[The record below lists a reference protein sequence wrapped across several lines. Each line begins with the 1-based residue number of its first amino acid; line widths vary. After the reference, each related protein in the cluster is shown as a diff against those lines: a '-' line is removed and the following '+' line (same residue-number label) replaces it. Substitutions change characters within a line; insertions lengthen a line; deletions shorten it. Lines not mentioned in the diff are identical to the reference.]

1 LLATLRILAKAIQ
14 DTKEPFDASLV
25 LKYPPCMS
33 EEILKFHDLA
43 VDEVLK
49 RLETSREGLS
59 ASDAKNRLERFGPNR
74 LEQGKK
80 DNPLLRF
87 LSQFN
92 DILIYVLLAS
102 AIGTAYLGQWID
114 TAVILGVVVINAF
127 IGFIQEGRAEKA
139 LEAVKG
145 MLSAESR
152 VLRDGRKMTIPSE
165 RLVPGDVV
173 LLSAGDRVPADLR
186 LFKERRLEVNE
197 SSLTGESETV
207 RKKTAPVEEDAPLG
221 DRTCMAFSGTIVTSG
236 TGRGVVTATGGN
248 TEIGHINRML
258 ADVESTT
265 TPLLKQ
271 VNRFGF
277 ALSATILVLAVAVFA
292 LGSFLTDMLLEN
304 LFLSVV
310 AISVAAI
317 PEGLP
322 AVLSIILAIG
332 VRRMAGKNAI
342 IRRLPSVETLGS
354 VAVICT
360 DKTGTLTK
368 GEMTVGRLLL
378 AEGSVNVEGVGYS
391 PEGALIFAESGERA
405 GPEGSEALRWL
416 VTACELCNEARLY
429 QEDEVWKIDG
439 EPTEGAL
446 LTLAAKTG
454 MDYEK
459 IARQWTRLD
468 AIPFD
473 SDYKFMATLNQSGE
487 YRKIFVKGAPE
498 AVLPKCNRQM
508 KDDGTME
515 KVNLSLW
522 EEKGQELAGEGFRL
536 LAVAVSTPPEE
547 QDSLEFDDLKEGLTL
562 LGLVAIMDPPRPEAV
577 EAVEECR
584 RAGIKVKMITGDH
597 ARTAG
602 AIAKRMGIGNGGRV
616 VTGPE
621 IEKATDKELMDLVDD
636 VDVFARVSPE
646 HKLRLVGALQSRGNV
661 TAMTGDGVN
670 DAPALKK
677 ADIGVS
683 MGEKGTEAAKEA
695 ADMVLADDN
704 FASIVHAVEEG
715 RTVYDNLKKTLLFL
729 LPTNGG
735 MGLVIMTA
743 IVSGFFSPET
753 FVLPI
758 TPVQVLWVNMVSAVT
773 LALALAFE
781 PMEAGVM
788 EKPPRPPEEPLVSR
802 LMLIRI
808 VYVSV
813 LLMAAAFGVFHWYS
827 AQGSSMELARTM
839 AVNTLIV
846 GEIAYLFNSRYMEKP
861 ALSKEGF
868 RATPQVWGAAAAVI
882 LFQMPFTYLPF
893 MQGIFKTA
901 SLGVTEWFRMLGVGA
916 AVFLVVEAEKA
927 LVRRMGFGTGGKAS
941 SR

>member
-1 LLATLRILAKAIQ
+1 
-14 DTKEPFDASLV
+14 
-25 LKYPPCMS
+25 MS

-145 MLSAESR
+145 MLSSESR
-152 VLRDGRKMTIPSE
+152 VLRDGRKVIIPSE

-173 LLSAGDRVPADLR
+173 LLSAGDKVPADLR

-391 PEGALIFAESGERA
+391 PEGDLIFAESGERA

-515 KVNLSLW
+515 KVNLPLW

-743 IVSGFFSPET
+743 IVSGFFSPEA

-758 TPVQVLWVNMVSAVT
+758 TPVQVLWINMVSAVT

-788 EKPPRPPEEPLVSR
+788 EKRPRPPREPLVS
-802 LMLIRI
+802 LPMFFRI
-808 VYVSV
+808 AYVSV

-827 AQGSSMELARTM
+827 AQGSSQELARTM
-839 AVNTLIV
+839 AVNTLII

-861 ALSKEGF
+861 ALSKEGL
-868 RATPQVWGAAAAVI
+868 RATPQVWGAAAAV
-882 LFQMPFTYLPF
+882 LVFQMPFTYLPF
-893 MQGIFKTA
+893 MQEIFKTA
-901 SLGVTEWFRMLGVGA
+901 SLGVTEWFRMLGAGA

-927 LVRRMGFGTGGKAS
+927 LVRKMGGYKGGQGV

>member
-1 LLATLRILAKAIQ
+1 MTLSLFSLTLL
-14 DTKEPFDASLV
+14 
-25 LKYPPCMS
+25 CMS
-33 EEILKFHDLA
+33 GGNARFHNLA
-43 VDEVLK
+43 IEEVLK
-49 RLETSREGLS
+49 RLETSNEGLM
-59 ASDAKNRLERFGPNR
+59 ASDAKDRLERFGPNR

-145 MLSAESR
+145 MLSVESK
-152 VLRDGRKMTIPSE
+152 VLRDGRKVTIPSE

-186 LFKERRLEVNE
+186 LFEERRLEVNE

-207 RKKTAPVEEDAPLG
+207 RKKTVPVEEDAPIG
-221 DRTCMAFSGTIVTSG
+221 DRTCMAYSGTIVASG
-236 TGRGVVTATGGN
+236 TGRGVVIATGEN

-271 VNRFGF
+271 INRFGF
-277 ALSATILVLAVAVFA
+277 FLSAIILVLAGTVFT
-292 LGSFLTDMLLEN
+292 LGTLLTGMSLRD

-310 AISVAAI
+310 AMSVAAI

-332 VRRMAGKNAI
+332 VRRMAGRNAI

-368 GEMTVGRLLL
+368 GEMTVGRILL
-378 AEGSVNVEGVGYS
+378 AERSVEVTGAGYA
-391 PEGALIFAESGERA
+391 PEGDLIFAGNKKNAVSKDNNALVQLLTA
-405 GPEGSEALRWL
+405 G
-416 VTACELCNEARLY
+416 VTCNDARLY
-429 QEDEVWKIDG
+429 EEEGAWKIDG

-446 LTLAAKTG
+446 LTLAAKAG
-454 MDYEK
+454 RDPEK
-459 IARQWTRLD
+459 IAARWRRLD

-473 SDYKFMATLNQSGE
+473 SDYKFMATLNQSEEG
-487 YRKIFVKGAPE
+487 RKIFVKGAPE
-498 AVLPKCNRQM
+498 AVIQRCSHQTRG
-508 KDDGTME
+508 DGNAE
-515 KVNLSLW
+515 KVNETFW
-522 EEKGQELAGEGFRL
+522 DQKAQDLADEGFRL
-536 LAVAVSTPPEE
+536 LALAVSEASKKQE
-547 QDSLEFDDLKEGLTL
+547 SLGFDDVEGGLSL
-562 LGLVAIMDPPRPEAV
+562 LGFVAIMDPPRPEAA
-577 EAVEECR
+577 EAVEECHQ
-584 RAGIKVKMITGDH
+584 AGIRVKMITGDH
-597 ARTAG
+597 ARTAA
-602 AIAKRMGIGNGGRV
+602 AIAKQMGIGRGGRV
-616 VTGPE
+616 VSGPE
-621 IEKATDKELMDLVDD
+621 IENASDEDLHALVEG

-646 HKLRLVGALQSRGNV
+646 HKLRLVGALQSWGHV

-677 ADIGVS
+677 ADIGIA
-683 MGEKGTEAAKEA
+683 MGEKGTEAAREA

-715 RTVYDNLKKTLLFL
+715 RTVYDNLKKTLQFL

-743 IVSGFFSPET
+743 IVSGFFVPEA

-781 PMEAGVM
+781 PMEEGVM
-788 EKPPRPPEEPLVSR
+788 EKSPRPPGEPLVSTFMF
-802 LMLIRI
+802 LRI

-827 AQGSSMELARTM
+827 AQGSSQELARTM

-846 GEIAYLFNSRYMEKP
+846 GEIAYLFNSRYKKKP
-861 ALSKEGF
+861 AFSREGL
-868 RATPQVWGAAAAVI
+868 RATPQVWGAVVAVI
-882 LFQMPFTYLPF
+882 LFQIPFTYLPF

-901 SLGVTEWFRMLGVGA
+901 SIGVADWFRMLGSGV

-927 LVRRMGFGTGGKAS
+927 LVRRMIPSKGGQAS
-941 SR
+941 NR

>member
-1 LLATLRILAKAIQ
+1 
-14 DTKEPFDASLV
+14 
-25 LKYPPCMS
+25 MS

>member
-1 LLATLRILAKAIQ
+1 
-14 DTKEPFDASLV
+14 
-25 LKYPPCMS
+25 MS
-33 EEILKFHDLA
+33 EENVKFHSLT
-43 VDEVLK
+43 VDEVLE
-49 RLETSREGLS
+49 RLETSGEGLT
-59 ASDAKNRLERFGPNR
+59 ASEAKHRLKRFGPNR

-114 TAVILGVVVINAF
+114 TTVILGVVVINAF
-127 IGFIQEGRAEKA
+127 IGFFQEGRAEKA

-145 MLSAESR
+145 MLSVESR
-152 VLRDGRKMTIPSE
+152 VLRDGHKVTIPSE

-186 LFKERRLEVNE
+186 LFGERRLEVNE

-207 RKKTAPVEEDAPLG
+207 RKKTAPVEEDVPLG
-221 DRTCMAFSGTIVTSG
+221 DRTCMAFSGTIVASG
-236 TGRGVVTATGGN
+236 TARGIVTATGED

-277 ALSATILVLAVAVFA
+277 VLSAIIVVLAVAVFV
-292 LGSFLTDMLLEN
+292 LGSFLTGMPLEN

-332 VRRMAGKNAI
+332 VRRMAGRNAI

-368 GEMTVGRLLL
+368 GEMTVNRLLL
-378 AEGSVNVEGVGYS
+378 SGDSVSVEGAGYA
-391 PEGALIFAESGERA
+391 PEGNLTFAGSGRRA
-405 GPEGSEALRWL
+405 GPDDSEALRWL
-416 VTACELCNEARLY
+416 VTAGLLCNEARLY

-446 LTLAAKTG
+446 LTLAAKAG
-454 MDYEK
+454 MDHEK
-459 IARQWTRLD
+459 TAHQWTRLD

-473 SDYKFMATLNQSGE
+473 SDYKFMATLNQSGRS
-487 YRKIFVKGAPE
+487 RKIFVKGAPE

-508 KDDGTME
+508 NDDGNLE
-515 KVNLSLW
+515 KVNRSLW
-522 EEKGQELAGEGFRL
+522 EEKSQELAEEGFRL
-536 LAVAVSTPPEE
+536 LAVAASAASEE
-547 QDSLEFDDLKEGLTL
+547 QESLEFDDVKEGLTL

-584 RAGIKVKMITGDH
+584 QAGIRVKMITGDH

-602 AIAKRMGIGNGGRV
+602 AIARRMGIGNGGRV
-616 VTGPE
+616 ATGPE
-621 IEKATDKELMDLVDD
+621 IEKATDRELMDLVDD

-646 HKLRLVGALQSRGNV
+646 HKLRLVGALQSLGHV

-743 IVSGFFSPET
+743 IVSGFFSPEA

-758 TPVQVLWVNMVSAVT
+758 TPVQVLWINMVSAVT

-788 EKPPRPPEEPLVSR
+788 EKPPRPPREPLVS
-802 LMLIRI
+802 LPMFFRI
-808 VYVSV
+808 AYVSV

-827 AQGSSMELARTM
+827 AQGSSQELARTM
-839 AVNTLIV
+839 AVNTLII

-861 ALSKEGF
+861 ALSKEGL
-868 RATPQVWGAAAAVI
+868 RATPQVWGAAAAV
-882 LFQMPFTYLPF
+882 LVFQMPFTYLPF
-893 MQGIFKTA
+893 MQEIFKTA
-901 SLGVTEWFRMLGVGA
+901 SLGVTEWFRMLGAGA

-927 LVRRMGFGTGGKAS
+927 LVRKMGGYKGGQGV